1 MALTRP
7 ALRLAGALTTLLVAA
22 AAASPAHA
30 AETGINTAGTG
41 PAAGVQMAADLN
53 AGWVRSFARWDM
65 IEPSGPDA
73 WSSDQIAALDQL
85 TAAARERGKK
95 VVVVIS
101 GSPRWAS
108 NAVDPF
114 SPPVNPADFERFLR
128 ALSARYR
135 GLVTA
140 WEIWNEPDEAEFW
153 KGAAPSPDSYL
164 PVLRAAHR
172 AIRDGDPQALVLA
185 APSTGSNY
193 PFLEGLYA
201 RGARGSFDGVAV
213 HTDTACLIKGPDD
226 YYREADGRVGRFS
239 FLGLR
244 EMHATMAS
252 HGDGDKP
259 IIITELGWSATGT
272 VCGRGASAGKK
283 AAGVSEAK
291 QAAYLKHAYRCL
303 ASYPYVRAAL
313 WFTARDGGPQDTE
326 LTRYGLERFDGSRRP
341 AYGALAEIGRG
352 GAAPGPCGD
361 FEPPA
366 LSVRKPVQGALFDRS
381 LEIRV
386 AARDGASRLG
396 RISLYANGRKVR
408 SFTENLKNDRAV
420 GLEWMGAREL
430 PYGPVT
436 LKVEALDSFGNV
448 TTRDVPVQRVDP
460 RTLPPQQTRL
470 AIRLSGKG
478 VKRKVRGSL
487 RAASS
492 FAPTGK
498 LRVEWQYRR
507 GSAWVTLHKTS
518 KNANRPFSVNQ
529 RLRKKGRWRVRV
541 SYPTTR
547 PFTAA
552 AALKAFRAR

>member
-1 MALTRP
+1 MALARP
-7 ALRLAGALTTLLVAA
+7 TIRLSSVLTAALVAA
-22 AAASPAHA
+22 ALAAPARA
-30 AETGINTAGTG
+30 AETGINSAGTS
-41 PAAGVQMAADLN
+41 PTAAAQMATDLN
-53 AGWVRSFARWDM
+53 ATWIRSFARWDL
-65 IEPSGPDA
+65 IEPNGPDA
-73 WSSDQIAALDQL
+73 WSADQIAALDQL

-101 GSPRWAS
+101 GTPRWAS
-108 NAVDPF
+108 TTADPF
-114 SPPVNPADFERFLR
+114 SPPVDAAEFGRFLR
-128 ALSARYR
+128 SLSARYR

-140 WEIWNEPDEAEFW
+140 WEIWNEPDETEFW
-153 KGAAPSPDSYL
+153 KGSPPSPDAYL
-164 PVLRAAHR
+164 PVLRAAHA
-172 AIRDGDPQALVLA
+172 AIRAGDPGALVLA
-185 APSTGSNY
+185 APSTGNNY

-226 YYREADGRVGRFS
+226 YYREGDGRVGRFS

-244 EMHATMAS
+244 EMHATMAAR
-252 HGDGDKP
+252 GDGDLP

-272 VCGRGASAGKK
+272 VCGRGASAGQK

-291 QAAYLKHAYRCL
+291 QATYLKHAYRCL

-313 WFTARDGGPQDTE
+313 WFTARDGGPQDSE

-341 AYGALAEIGRG
+341 AYGALAEIGRS
-352 GAAPGPCGD
+352 GAAPGACGD
-361 FEPPA
+361 FDPPA
-366 LSVRKPVQGALFDRS
+366 LRVRKPAEGALFDRS
-381 LEIRV
+381 LEIEV
-386 AARDGASRLG
+386 AAKDGASRLG

-448 TTRDVPVQRVDP
+448 TTREVPVQRVDP
-460 RTLPPQQTRL
+460 RTLPPQQTTL

-487 RAASS
+487 KAASS

-518 KNANRPFSVNQ
+518 KNANRAFSASQ
-529 RLRKKGRWRVRV
+529 RLRKKGRWRVKV
-541 SYPTTR
+541 SYPATKPFR
-547 PFTAA
+547 PAT
-552 AALKAFRAR
+552 ALKAFRAR